1 MPFTK
6 CNLEPW
12 NLTDQ
17 NQHTW
22 AMPDMTS
29 LPRNACGAS
38 LVVIYIELKVH
49 SEAWYNLWTCFS
61 AHTWR
66 IVRDL
71 LKATVVLLDLVNLWI
86 WIMAALISWHWDI
99 FWWPPCSTPAMEYQ
113 PRAPRMLS
121 AAVIYRKKTQLMEPK
136 LCRRLQPRLWSKPAE
151 MACWDLRSIYGP
163 TFQDEAWKDM
173 EGRNEILWVWVW

>member
-1 MPFTK
+1 MQLGALEPHWPKSTHLSNARHDFTATK
-6 CNLEPW
+6 CMWQRKSCSYIHRIESPLR
-12 NLTDQ
+12 
-17 NQHTW
+17 
-22 AMPDMTS
+22 S
-29 LPRNACGAS
+29 LIQS
-38 LVVIYIELKVH
+38 LDLFLRAYLKNCAGFAKSH
-49 SEAWYNLWTCFS
+49 RS
-61 AHTWR
+61 
-66 IVRDL
+66 
-71 LKATVVLLDLVNLWI
+71 VVLLELVNVWI

-121 AAVIYRKKTQLMEPK
+121 AAVIYRKKTQLKEPK

-173 EGRNEILWVWVW
+173 EGCNEILWVWVW